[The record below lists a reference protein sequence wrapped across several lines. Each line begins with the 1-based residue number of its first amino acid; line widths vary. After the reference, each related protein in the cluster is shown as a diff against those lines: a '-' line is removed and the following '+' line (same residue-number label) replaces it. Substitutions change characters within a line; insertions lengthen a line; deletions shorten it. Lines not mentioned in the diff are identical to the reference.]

1 MRRVQVLLD
10 DELDDDLERAA
21 RRQNRSKSELVRE
34 AVREK
39 IRPLPPLEDDPI
51 TKMIG
56 VDSYEP
62 ADIDE
67 VVYGA

>member
-1 MRRVQVLLD
+1 MRRLQVLFD

-21 RRQNRSKSELVRE
+21 RRQKRSKSDLIRE

-39 IRPLPPLEDDPI
+39 IKPLPPLEDDPI

-56 VDSYEP
+56 ADSYEP
-62 ADIDE
+62 ADMDE